1 MELFRRGGCFG
12 RAGVFRGLCER
23 DCFCQSLWN
32 VAVGACFASAGRL
45 VCVGMQEVQR
55 IVLIKKS
62 MMLFLELPVCAR

>member
-23 DCFCQSLWN
+23 DCFCQSFWN
-32 VAVGACFASAGRL
+32 VAVGGCFAGTGRL